1 MRGTVARITIEN
13 LETTVDARP
22 GFSLLTTL
30 LQEDQPIHTVCG
42 GRARCG
48 CCRIRIA
55 AGGKGLSPVNDGER
69 TRLTSEQLAS
79 GWRLA
84 CQTQT
89 LRDITIYLPTAQE
102 LDGAC
107 SRKK

>member
-1 MRGTVARITIEN
+1 VARITIEN
-13 LETTVDARP
+13 LQTTVAARP

-48 CCRIRIA
+48 CCRIRVV
-55 AGGKGLSPVNDGER
+55 AGGKGLSPINDGER

-89 LRDITIYLPTAQE
+89 LRDIAIYLPTTEE

-107 SRKK
+107 GKKK